1 MKKVISFCLWG
12 SNPRYTVGAIKN
24 AQLANEIYPD
34 WVCRFYIAK
43 CVPMGIINNLFM
55 MNNTELYVMND
66 PGDWNGMFWRF
77 YAASDPNVDVM
88 ISRDTDSR
96 LTLREKAAVDD
107 WLASDKDFHI
117 MRDHPCHAAPIM
129 GGMWGVRNGLLLDMS
144 KSIREFPKEDR
155 WQIDQDFLRENI
167 WPRIENH
174 AYTHDEYFIFAG
186 QKGNPFPIKREG
198 GNDEGGYPVNFVG
211 QVFNEN
217 DVDSRVWDI

>member
-1 MKKVISFCLWG
+1 
-12 SNPRYTVGAIKN
+12 
-24 AQLANEIYPD
+24 
-34 WVCRFYIAK
+34 
-43 CVPMGIINNLFM
+43 M
-55 MNNTELYVMND
+55 MNNTELYIMQE

-77 YAASDPNVDVM
+77 YAASDPNVDVV

-96 LTLREKAAVDD
+96 LTLREKAAVDE
-107 WLASDKDFHI
+107 WLDSDKDFHI

-155 WQIDQDFLRENI
+155 WQIDQDFLREVI
-167 WPRIENH
+167 WPRIVNH
-174 AYTHDEYFIFAG
+174 AYTHDEYFTIGG